1 MYKGRGPSSVVNAY
15 SSPLP
20 CRAES
25 QEGYVQPTV
34 GAFMTQH
41 RFESLWLHICGTHG
55 QMTDWNL
62 YTKERLSLA
71 SEDGHLL
78 FEEKHELP

>member
-1 MYKGRGPSSVVNAY
+1 
-15 SSPLP
+15 
-20 CRAES
+20 
-25 QEGYVQPTV
+25 
-34 GAFMTQH
+34 MTQH
-41 RFESLWLHICGTHG
+41 KLESLWLHICGAHG

-78 FEEKHELP
+78 TLLFEEKHELP